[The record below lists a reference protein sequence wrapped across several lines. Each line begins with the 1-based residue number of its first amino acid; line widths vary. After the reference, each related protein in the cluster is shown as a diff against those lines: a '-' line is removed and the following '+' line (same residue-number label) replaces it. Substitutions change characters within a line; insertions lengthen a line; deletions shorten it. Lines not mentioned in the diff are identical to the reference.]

1 MQTATE
7 AISPKSTSESE
18 LESDPEPEAGIPSY
32 IPMKRKAPEKRGAG
46 VKRPKLLK
54 VQKTDEKLTKAA
66 VAMADVFDVSSKEP
80 QKNITLK
87 LNARPE
93 AEEETPLEEASGQG
107 FGVLFPVVPK
117 STDASVPAE
126 VEVEDETYISMR
138 KLRSNRISERG

>member
-32 IPMKRKAPEKRGAG
+32 IPIKRKAPEKRGAG

-66 VAMADVFDVSSKEP
+66 VSMADVFDVSSKEP

-93 AEEETPLEEASGQG
+93 AEEETPSEAASGQG
-107 FGVLFPVVPK
+107 FGVLFPVVPE

-126 VEVEDETYISMR
+126 VEVEDETYISMS